1 MKSDMTLLTDGGRM
15 PLKVLVVDD
24 TATNRLMLQVFLRK
38 LGVDVVVAEDGE
50 KAVAVFERDAPDIVI
65 MDVMMPVMDG
75 YEATRRIKALA
86 GERWTPVIF
95 LSALDNE
102 ESLVAGLDAG
112 GDDYLSK
119 PVNFVVL
126 DAKLRSTA
134 RALAIQ
140 RSLEEERQRIA
151 AITDNLVDGVITI
164 DVSGTMLTSNPAVEN
179 MFGYALD
186 EMVGKNVSMLMP
198 EPYRSEHDGYMAR
211 YIKGGQPRILGVGQR
226 ELRGR
231 RKNGEVFALE
241 VGISEMRVGGG
252 RQFVGVLHD
261 ATERVAA
268 ERKQRENAARLQ
280 AYHDTQQE
288 ANALAQTIL
297 SRQMQRTGLNDPS
310 VQYWLAPADNFSGDI
325 VAATRGPDGG
335 LYALLADATG
345 HGLGAAICTIPVLS
359 VFYGLGEAGAPLA
372 RIVHEVNSQLKA
384 TLPVSHFVAASM
396 LRIAA
401 DGSRADIWVGGA
413 PDVLVL
419 DAGGRVRQ
427 RVHSSSLPLGID
439 ASEVGTIS
447 HVELDLQP
455 GDKVVLCSD
464 GLVEAENGKGEVF
477 GYERLLAALVAAVP
491 GQRLES
497 VKQALAQHLGGSSPH
512 DDVSMMIVSWKP
524 AA

>member
-1 MKSDMTLLTDGGRM
+1 
-15 PLKVLVVDD
+15 
-24 TATNRLMLQVFLRK
+24 MLQVFLRK

-50 KAVAVFERDAPDIVI
+50 KAVAAYQAEAPDIVI

-75 YEATRRIKALA
+75 YEATRRIKTLA

-140 RSLEEERQRIA
+140 RSLEDERQRTA

-164 DVSGTMLTSNPAVEN
+164 DASGVMLTCNPAIET
-179 MFGYALD
+179 MFGFGLE
-186 EMVGKNVSMLMP
+186 EMVGHNVSMLMP
-198 EPYRSEHDGYMAR
+198 EPYRGEHDSYLAH
-211 YIKGGQPRILGVGQR
+211 YLKGGQPRIMGVGQR

-231 RKNGEVFALE
+231 RKSGEVFALE
-241 VGISEMRVGGG
+241 LGISEMRVGGS

-261 ATERVAA
+261 ATERVAG
-268 ERKQRENAARLQ
+268 ERKLRDSAARLQ

-288 ANALAQTIL
+288 ATTLAHTII
-297 SRQMQRTGLNDPS
+297 SRQMERAGLNDPGIR
-310 VQYWLAPADNFSGDI
+310 YWVAPAENFSGDV
-325 VAATRGPDGG
+325 VAATRGPGG
-335 LYALLADATG
+335 DLYALLADATG

-359 VFYGLGEAGAPLA
+359 VFYGMSEIDGSLG
-372 RIVHEVNSQLKA
+372 RIVYDVNRQLKA
-384 TLPVSHFVAASM
+384 TLPVSHFVAANM
-396 LRIAA
+396 LRMSA
-401 DGSRADIWVGGA
+401 DGRHADVWVGGT

-419 DAGGRVRQ
+419 GADGQLRQ
-427 RVHSSSLPLGID
+427 RVASTSLPLGID
-439 ASEVGTIS
+439 SSARDEIS
-447 HVELDLQP
+447 QFGVDLQP
-455 GDKVVLCSD
+455 GDNIVLCSD
-464 GLVEAENGKGEVF
+464 GLLEAENGNGELF
-477 GYERLLAALVAAVP
+477 GYDGLLAALASAAP
-491 GQRLES
+491 DQRLES
-497 VKQALAQHLGGSSPH
+497 VKQALADHLGGTSPH
-512 DDVSMMIVSWKP
+512 DDVSLMVIDCKP